1 MAYKEFGATIAPAN
15 ISITGF
21 PIAMGSHIGG
31 GRTINGKNNL
41 KLWQLLGDGANI
53 TDQKAN
59 AIGQIWYDRS
69 DSKYYKLTG
78 FNDNTPQWVEYL
90 DISNIN
96 GTTNYVTKFTGTHSI
111 GNSLIYDN
119 GTKVGIDTTNPIWK
133 FVVSNGGASG
143 LEFDPDNGSP
153 GWNAIYSYNRSNS
166 TYMPLRFEASKYNF
180 SNGNVGIG
188 TTNPGV
194 RFVNSGASLASSP
207 TLGSGVVGANAILSQ
222 NGLYGLYTG
231 VSVNG
236 DVWQQVQRNDTNTS
250 TYRLLLNPLG
260 GNVGV
265 GTTAPEAK
273 LHIYGGDLYL
283 TNNTNTRLVIGDTIS
298 GSDYGEVSWN
308 TAGNYLGINGSG
320 GRPVVIQAAAGN
332 VGIGTTNPYEKLE
345 VVGNIETDH
354 IKLNNSVTFLDN
366 SAEKGGMRYNI
377 INKTIEFF
385 FI

>member
-78 FNDNTPQWVEYL
+78 FNGDTPTWVEYL

-119 GTKVGIDTTNPIWK
+119 GTKIGIGTTSPNNLLTITSGDNKDTGPILNLSGVSVNQVESGRIR
-133 FVVSNGGASG
+133 FSETIITSSNYQGAFIHYNGASNVFNIGVHETSNGLTTSD
-143 LEFDPDNGSP
+143 LNS
-153 GWNAIYSYNRSNS
+153 IVITRSNGDVNIGNNS
-166 TYMPLRFEASKYNF
+166 MYVKYG
-180 SNGNVGIG
+180 GNVGIG
-188 TTNPGV
+188 TT
-194 RFVNSGASLASSP
+194 S
-207 TLGSGVVGANAILSQ
+207 
-222 NGLYGLYTG
+222 
-231 VSVNG
+231 
-236 DVWQQVQRNDTNTS
+236 
-250 TYRLLLNPLG
+250 
-260 GNVGV
+260 
-265 GTTAPEAK
+265 
-273 LHIYGGDLYL
+273 
-283 TNNTNTRLVIGDTIS
+283 
-298 GSDYGEVSWN
+298 
-308 TAGNYLGINGSG
+308 
-320 GRPVVIQAAAGN
+320 
-332 VGIGTTNPYEKLE
+332 PYEKLE